1 MAHRHK
7 KAHGG
12 KVMDAY
18 GNPNVEKEAKE
29 SKDKP
34 GAIQK
39 KAGGRVPG
47 RKSGGR
53 VDKFA
58 RGGRAHNAG
67 AHGTHTHLSSSKT
80 GADHSPFS
88 SAHVKSV
95 VAGGNPPPHG
105 HSGE

>member
-1 MAHRHK
+1 MAARHK
-7 KAHGG
+7 RAHGG

-29 SKDKP
+29 KKDKP

-39 KAGGRVPG
+39 KAGGAVPG

-58 RGGRAHNAG
+58 RGGAA
-67 AHGTHTHLSSSKT
+67 GTHTHLSSSKT
-80 GADHSPFS
+80 GSDHSPFS
-88 SAHVKSV
+88 SAHVKAV
-95 VAGGNPPPHG
+95 VAGGNPPPH
-105 HSGE
+105 SGK

>member
-18 GNPNVEKEAKE
+18 GNPNVEHEAKE
-29 SKDKP
+29 KKDKP
-34 GAIQK
+34 GAIEK
-39 KAGGRVPG
+39 KAGGAVPG

-67 AHGTHTHLSSSKT
+67 SHGTHTKHSSSKT

-88 SAHVKSV
+88 SAHPGAMM
-95 VAGGNPPPHG
+95 AGGNPPT